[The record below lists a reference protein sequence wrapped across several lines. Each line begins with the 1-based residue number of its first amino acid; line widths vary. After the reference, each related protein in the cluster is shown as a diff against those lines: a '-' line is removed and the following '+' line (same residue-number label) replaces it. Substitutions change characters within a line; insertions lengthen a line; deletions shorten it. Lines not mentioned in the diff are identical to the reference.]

1 MSVWNRIRQ
10 LEMEEQESPKDGTLT
25 SPSSTQVSV
34 NDPPAVLRLRAVLA
48 ELTSYVTSKGSS
60 KQKRMAFVMRRIAND
75 VCEELGDSD
84 PETVGAYFYLM
95 GSVISW
101 NCTGNNDSLS
111 PQLQELFAPRA
122 EGIQRAITG
131 GELEEEL
138 VTPSI
143 VSIPNCPEL
152 IPN

>member
-1 MSVWNRIRQ
+1 M
-10 LEMEEQESPKDGTLT
+10 
-25 SPSSTQVSV
+25 SV

-84 PETVGAYFYLM
+84 PETVGAYFDQM

-101 NCTGNNDSLS
+101 IGTGNNDSLS

-131 GELEEEL
+131 SELEEEL

-143 VSIPNCPEL
+143 GIDPEL
-152 IPN
+152 SGANTQSG